1 MTAAYVRPG
10 SLGDAIDALV
20 RYGEGAALLAGGT
33 SLVLL
38 RRQGL
43 IRPTAYIDLGTIP
56 GLDRIE
62 RRTDGTIRIGA
73 MATLSTIESDFLVRG
88 GHPALA
94 AAIHRVATVRIR
106 NQATIGG
113 SLAHA
118 DPSQDPPP
126 MLIALDAEA
135 EITGPRGRRMV
146 PLDTFFL
153 DVFETVLDPNEILIA
168 VWIPPLGPG
177 SAAAYVKYLPRT
189 VDDYATVSVAAR
201 LDRQPG
207 GSLDARIVLGA
218 VGSTPIRVHEAETV
232 IRMGDPEAPDIE
244 AAAEAVR
251 DRVDP
256 VDDGRGS
263 ADYKREMARVWTRR
277 LLGSLLAPPEGVPS

>member
-1 MTAAYVRPG
+1 MTPAYVRPG
-10 SLGDAIDALV
+10 SLDDAIDALV
-20 RYGEGAALLAGGT
+20 RYGEEAALLAGGT

-43 IRPTAYIDLGTIP
+43 IRPAAYIDLGAIP
-56 GLDRIE
+56 GLDRIT
-62 RRTDGTIRIGA
+62 RRTDGAIRMGA
-73 MATLSTIESDFLVRG
+73 MATLSTIESDPLVRG
-88 GHPALA
+88 THPALG

-113 SLAHA
+113 NLAHA

-135 EITGPRGRRMV
+135 EITGPRGRRTV

-153 DVFETVLDPNEILIA
+153 DVFETVLGPDEILVA
-168 VWIPPLGPG
+168 VWIPPRGPG

-201 LDRQPG
+201 LDRQPS
-207 GSLDARIVLGA
+207 GSLDARIVLGS

-232 IRMGDPEAPDIE
+232 IRTGDPEAPDIE

-263 ADYKREMARVWTRR
+263 ADYKREMAAVWTRR
-277 LLGSLLAPPEGVPS
+277 LLGRLLAHPEGVPS